1 MNLNEWRN
9 KHHKCA
15 WCVYCEKQEYTEVN
29 EFGFSYDAVR
39 YYCTGKLR
47 VVGRMTPRPFCRL
60 FEQKIEH
67 VLTDETE
74 ADIVSKFSPAGREL
88 YYKIVY
94 PEREN

>member
-1 MNLNEWRN
+1 MTVQEWRDRHRRC
-9 KHHKCA
+9 K
-15 WCVYCEKQEYTEVN
+15 WCKYLHVYCN
-29 EFGFSYDAVR
+29 SL
-39 YYCTGKLR
+39 LR
-47 VVGRMTPRPFCRL
+47 VGPSYRCRAKQRYVNPDLPRPFCRL

-94 PEREN
+94 PERED

>member
-1 MNLNEWRN
+1 MTVREWRDRHRRC
-9 KHHKCA
+9 K
-15 WCVYCEKQEYTEVN
+15 WCKYLSTSCSIVGLSYVSYECRAKQRYVN
-29 EFGFSYDAVR
+29 PD
-39 YYCTGKLR
+39 L
-47 VVGRMTPRPFCRL
+47 PRPFCRL